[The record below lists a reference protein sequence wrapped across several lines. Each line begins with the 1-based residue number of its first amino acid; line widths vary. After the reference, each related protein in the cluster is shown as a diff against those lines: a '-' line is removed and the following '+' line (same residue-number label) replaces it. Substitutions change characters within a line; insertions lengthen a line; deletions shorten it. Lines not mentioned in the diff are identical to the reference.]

1 MVSSDITC
9 STMSK
14 ELVLLTLDNSS
25 VLEILNGNLSQYLED
40 HVTSNLAQ
48 FVINDSVEEFQK
60 FLDEKNE
67 DEQLDVLILGKV
79 K

>member
-1 MVSSDITC
+1 MF
-9 STMSK
+9 K

-48 FVINDSVEEFQK
+48 FVMNNSVEKFQK

-79 K
+79 N

>member
-48 FVINDSVEEFQK
+48 FVMNNSVEEFQK

-79 K
+79 N

>member
-1 MVSSDITC
+1 
-9 STMSK
+9 MSK

-48 FVINDSVEEFQK
+48 FVMNNSVEEFQK

>member
-25 VLEILNGNLSQYLED
+25 VLGILNGNLSQYLED

-48 FVINDSVEEFQK
+48 FVMNNSVEDFQK
-60 FLDEKNE
+60 FLNEKNE

-79 K
+79 N

>member
-1 MVSSDITC
+1 
-9 STMSK
+9 MSK

-48 FVINDSVEEFQK
+48 FIINNSVEEFQK

-67 DEQLDVLILGKV
+67 DEQFDVLILGKV

>member
-48 FVINDSVEEFQK
+48 FVMNNSVEEFQK

>member
-1 MVSSDITC
+1 
-9 STMSK
+9 MSK

>member
-1 MVSSDITC
+1 
-9 STMSK
+9 MSK

-48 FVINDSVEEFQK
+48 FVMNNSVEDFQK
-60 FLDEKNE
+60 FLNEKNE